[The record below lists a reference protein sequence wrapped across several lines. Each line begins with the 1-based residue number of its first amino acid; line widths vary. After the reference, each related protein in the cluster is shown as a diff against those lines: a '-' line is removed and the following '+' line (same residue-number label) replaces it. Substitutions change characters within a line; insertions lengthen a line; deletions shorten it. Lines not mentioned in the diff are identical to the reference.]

1 MRYHVLASDYDGTL
15 ATAGQVSQAGVEAL
29 DRLIASGRKLM
40 LVTGRELPDLLQV
53 FPEVDRFERV
63 IAENGGLLY
72 NPATREARPLTEPP
86 PAAFVEALKARGVAP
101 LSVGRTIVAT
111 WEPHE
116 TTVVEVIRDLGLE
129 YQVIFNKG
137 AVMVLP
143 SGVNKGTGLSAA
155 LAELRLSP
163 HNVVGIGDA
172 ENDHAFLSIC
182 ECAVA
187 VANALPMLK
196 KRADWV
202 TEGAHEAGV
211 SEVIDQLLADDLR
224 QVDAKLQRNRLL
236 IGQDEVG
243 QPLTVSPYA
252 TRILLAGPSGSGKS
266 TFALGLI
273 ERLDQADY
281 QYCLIDPEG
290 DYEELEGAVTA
301 GDARRPPTI
310 EEVLQLLRNPRDN
323 AIVNLV
329 GLPIHDRPG
338 FFAGLMPRL
347 QEMRNQVGRP
357 HWLIVDEAHH
367 LLPAAREGNAPSLP
381 VGAGVVLIT
390 VHPDRV
396 ASSTLAGVDIVVAV
410 GSAPDETL
418 EGFCSAAGCN
428 APSAPSPRGERREVV
443 VWLPRSGEPP
453 RRLKIVPAR
462 IEHQRHRRKYAA
474 GDLGPEYSFYFR
486 GPEGKLNLRAQN
498 LTLFLQIAEGVDDET
513 WLYHLR
519 AGDYS
524 QWFRDTIK
532 DPELAAEADVI
543 EQDTRLSAEESRAR
557 IRAAVEERYTAPA

>member
-1 MRYHVLASDYDGTL
+1 
-15 ATAGQVSQAGVEAL
+15 
-29 DRLIASGRKLM
+29 M
-40 LVTGRELPDLLQV
+40 LVTGRELPDLLEV

-72 NPATREARPLTEPP
+72 NPATRETKALAEAP
-86 PAAFVEALKARGVAP
+86 PAMFVEALKARGVTP
-101 LSVGRTIVAT
+101 LSVGRTIIAT

-116 TTVVEVIRDLGLE
+116 TTIVEVIRDLGLE

-143 SGVNKGTGLSAA
+143 SGVNKGTGLNAA
-155 LAELRLSP
+155 LAELHLSP

-182 ECAVA
+182 ECSVA

-196 KRADWV
+196 ERADWV
-202 TEGAHEAGV
+202 TEGTHDAGV
-211 SEVIDQLLADDLR
+211 IEVVDQLLMDDLR
-224 QVDAKLQRNRLL
+224 GIEPKLQRHRLL
-236 IGQDEVG
+236 LGLDETG
-243 QPLTVSPYA
+243 QPMTVSPRG

-273 ERLDQADY
+273 ERLGQASY

-290 DYEELEGAVTA
+290 DYEGLEGAVTV
-301 GDARRPPTI
+301 GDNRRPPTI
-310 EEVLQLLRNPRDN
+310 EEVLQLLRDPREN

-347 QEMRNQVGRP
+347 QELRNQFGRP
-357 HWLIVDEAHH
+357 HWLIIDEAHH
-367 LLPAAREGNAPSLP
+367 LLPAAREGNSPHLP
-381 VGAGVVLIT
+381 EDAGAVLIT

-396 ASSTLAGVDIVVAV
+396 ASSTLADIDVIIAV
-410 GSAPDETL
+410 GSTPEETL
-418 EGFCSAAGCN
+418 NGFCGIAGCD
-428 APSAPSPRGERREVV
+428 APSAPAPRTERREVV
-443 VWLPRSGEPP
+443 AWLPRSNEPP
-453 RRLKIVPAR
+453 QRLKIAPAR

-474 GDLGPEYSFYFR
+474 GDLGSEYSFYFR

-498 LTLFLQIAEGVDDET
+498 LTLFLQMAEGVDDET

-519 AGDYS
+519 EGDYS
-524 QWFRDTIK
+524 EWFRDTIK
-532 DPELAAEADVI
+532 DPELAAEAEAI
-543 EQDTRLSAEESRAR
+543 EQDTSLSAKESRDR
-557 IRAAVEERYTAPA
+557 IRAAIEERYTAPA